1 MVSKT
6 SEEPRKGTMTDQT
19 NPSHGGN
26 EHDGDAANAP
36 AADFG
41 APADQSQQPST
52 PAEQSPYAAPADQG
66 QQFSAPAEQ
75 NPYAAPAADFGA
87 PAQQNPYGSAPAD
100 QGQYSAPADQGQQFS
115 APAEQSPY
123 GAPAD
128 QGQQY
133 SAPAEQNPYGSAPT
147 PGYGSAPADQGQYGA
162 PAGGYGSAP
171 ADQGQYAAPGQ
182 PNYGAPAGD
191 QYGQGNQ
198 YGAPGQ
204 GGQYGAPGQ
213 PQYGAPGYATQMS
226 PHEEVENSK
235 NAHMFS
241 AIGAIFNVGWIVALI
256 FYLIN
261 KDKGAFVRQESAAS
275 LNFQISIAIYF
286 WASYIIGF
294 VLLFIFI
301 GALFFL
307 VSLGAWL
314 MGFICAFM
322 MASKVG
328 NGGSSN
334 YPLTIKMVK

>member
-1 MVSKT
+1 
-6 SEEPRKGTMTDQT
+6 
-19 NPSHGGN
+19 
-26 EHDGDAANAP
+26 
-36 AADFG
+36 
-41 APADQSQQPST
+41 
-52 PAEQSPYAAPADQG
+52 
-66 QQFSAPAEQ
+66 
-75 NPYAAPAADFGA
+75 
-87 PAQQNPYGSAPAD
+87 
-100 QGQYSAPADQGQQFS
+100 
-115 APAEQSPY
+115 
-123 GAPAD
+123 
-128 QGQQY
+128 
-133 SAPAEQNPYGSAPT
+133 
-147 PGYGSAPADQGQYGA
+147 
-162 PAGGYGSAP
+162 AP

-286 WASYIIGF
+286 WASYILGF
-294 VLLFIFI
+294 VLLFIII